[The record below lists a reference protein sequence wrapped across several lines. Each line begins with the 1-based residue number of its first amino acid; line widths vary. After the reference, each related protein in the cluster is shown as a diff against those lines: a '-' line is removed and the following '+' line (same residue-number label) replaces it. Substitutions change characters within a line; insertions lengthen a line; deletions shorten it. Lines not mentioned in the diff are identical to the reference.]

1 MRVSALLSLL
11 NVPLSNADLLLLWNS
26 VYVVVLDP
34 VGFHAYDVV
43 IVQQNVFFRVFQ
55 ERRNVAS
62 DEILVLAD
70 TYYQRGL
77 LTGRINPVREITEND
92 PQRIASLEFLQR
104 FSDGAERVPLGIV
117 IVQQACDYLGIRL
130 GSEGVSLFGQK
141 LLEFYVVLD
150 YSVVYDRD
158 PSVCVRV

>member
-11 NVPLSNADLLLLWNS
+11 NVPLSNADLLLLGNS

-34 VGFHAYDVV
+34 VGFHAYDVI

-62 DEILVLAD
+62 DKILVLAD

-77 LTGRINPVREITEND
+77 LTGRINPVREITENN

-130 GSEGVSLFGQK
+130 GS
-141 LLEFYVVLD
+141 
-150 YSVVYDRD
+150 
-158 PSVCVRV
+158 